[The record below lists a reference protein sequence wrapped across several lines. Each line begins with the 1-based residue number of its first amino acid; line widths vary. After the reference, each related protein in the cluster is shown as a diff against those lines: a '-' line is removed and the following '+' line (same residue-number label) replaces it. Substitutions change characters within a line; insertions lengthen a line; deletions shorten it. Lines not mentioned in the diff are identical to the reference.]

1 VNKGEKEMKLKRMIL
16 TFWFLFFAFLLTWT
30 IPGYAQRRVLSSL
43 EEDITNL
50 VESVKPSLVTI
61 ETEAYVL
68 KEGKRKSIPST
79 FVGSGIIYTPDGYI
93 LTSATVASGRKDL
106 KVTLL
111 GRKSLQGK
119 LVGTDEESNL
129 AVLKIEATGLIPA
142 RLGNSDKVKVGSWLT
157 VVGNSYGLPNAVA
170 LGLVNG
176 VREDGFIQ
184 MSANVS
190 PGNSG
195 GPVLDTYGNVIG
207 LVVAKLSE
215 PSYIDALTLYTDKSG
230 KRAITIPPR
239 QIEIPSSG
247 VSLALPVNKVR
258 TIADQIIKYG
268 DVRRGYLGIYPEE
281 VRSKL
286 SQEYGFD
293 GGVLVGSIV
302 EGSPAEKAG
311 LQDGDMIVE
320 FAGVKVEDVSHIRQL
335 IKDKPAGS
343 QVELVVSRGEEK
355 KRLNAILGAAQSAYS
370 YSWWSDVQIPEPP
383 KPITAEFYQEA
394 AQDYAR
400 QVQELEEQDKRSLEE
415 LKRQLKELTKQ
426 IEEMNL
432 EIEKLK
438 EQKSR

>member
-1 VNKGEKEMKLKRMIL
+1 MKSKRMIL
-16 TFWFLFFAFLLTWT
+16 VLWFLSFAFLLIWS

-68 KEGKRKSIPST
+68 KEGKRKNIPST

-93 LTSATVASGRKDL
+93 LTSATVVSGRKGL

-111 GRKSLQGK
+111 GRKSFPGK
-119 LVGTDEESNL
+119 LVGTDDESNL

-258 TIADQIIKYG
+258 TMADQIIKYG
-268 DVRRGYLGIYPEE
+268 DVKRGYLGIYPEE
-281 VRSKL
+281 VRGKL
-286 SQEYGFD
+286 SEKYGFD
-293 GGVLVGSIV
+293 GGVLVSSIV
-302 EGSPAEKAG
+302 EGSPAERAG
-311 LQDGDMIVE
+311 LEAGDVIVE
-320 FAGVKVEDVSHIRQL
+320 FAGVKVEDVSQIRQL
-335 IKDKPAGS
+335 IKDQPAGS
-343 QVELVVSRGEEK
+343 QVELIISRGEEE
-355 KRLNAILGAAQSAYS
+355 KRLNAILGAAKSAYS

-383 KPITAEFYQEA
+383 KPHATEFYQEA

-400 QVQELEEQDKRSLEE
+400 QVQRLDEQGRRSLEE
-415 LKRQLKELTKQ
+415 LRNQMKELARQ
-426 IEEMNL
+426 IEEVNL
-432 EIEKLK
+432 ELEKLK
-438 EQKSR
+438 EEQSR

>member
-1 VNKGEKEMKLKRMIL
+1 MKLKRMIL
-16 TFWFLFFAFLLTWT
+16 KLWFLFFAFLLIWT
-30 IPGYAQRRVLSSL
+30 IPGYGQRRVLSSL

-68 KEGKRKSIPST
+68 KEGKRKNIPST
-79 FVGSGIIYTPDGYI
+79 FVGSGIIYTPAGYI
-93 LTSATVASGRKDL
+93 LTSATVVRGGKGL
-106 KVTLL
+106 KVTLP
-111 GRKSLQGK
+111 GRKPLKGK

-129 AVLKIEATGLIPA
+129 AVLKVDATNLIPA
-142 RLGNSDKVKVGSWLT
+142 KLGNSDRVKVGSWLT
-157 VVGNSYGLPNAVA
+157 IVGNSYGLPNAVA

-176 VREDGFIQ
+176 VRDDGFIQ

-207 LVVAKLSE
+207 LVAAKLSE

-268 DVRRGYLGIYPEE
+268 DVKRGYLGIYPEE
-281 VRSKL
+281 VGKKL

-293 GGVLVGSIV
+293 GGVLVSSVV
-302 EGSPAEKAG
+302 EGSPAERAG
-311 LQDGDMIVE
+311 LEAGDVIIE
-320 FAGVKVEDVSHIRQL
+320 FAGVKVEDVSQIRQL
-335 IKDKPAGS
+335 IKDQPAGS
-343 QVELVVSRGEEK
+343 QVELIVSRGEEK
-355 KRLNAILGAAQSAYS
+355 KRLPAVLGAAESAYS
-370 YSWWSDVQIPEPP
+370 YSWWSNVQMPEPP
-383 KPITAEFYQEA
+383 KPRATEFYQEA

-400 QVQELEEQDKRSLEE
+400 QVQRLDEQGRRSLEE
-415 LKRQLKELTKQ
+415 LRRQLKELSKQ
-426 IEEMNL
+426 IEDMNL
-432 EIEKLK
+432 ELEKLK
-438 EQKSR
+438 EEKSR